1 MYWPILVQALVLSA
15 GAVEVPF
22 DTGTKPTGVVDPRT
36 TKQCQL
42 WVNKIT
48 DSNACP
54 TIVKYFSLKQ
64 SEFSLW
70 NPGVDYDCRGFKK
83 GNSYCVKAPIWRAP
97 AKRALPPGVGVSIP
111 PLSKR
116 SPTPST
122 LIVSALPRSL
132 SSTTEVTFSLGLPSQ
147 SPTKARPTALV
158 KKAPDTTPLSILP
171 PTPAKRSESMP
182 LSILPPTPVKRSES
196 MPLSILP
203 PTPVKRSESTPLSIL
218 PVSGGQEPSAL
229 PVTPAKRSESMPL
242 SILPPTPAKRSES
255 MPLSIL
261 PVTPRHEPSATMS
274 SNPAAK
280 RSSAPV
286 SPPPP
291 SATGPSTGLPNRL
304 IHPGTKTDCKEDHLV
319 KQTDLC
325 D

>member
-83 GNSYCVKAPIWRAP
+83 GNSYCVKAPVWRAP

-158 KKAPDTTPLSILP
+158 KKAPDTTPLSILL
-171 PTPAKRSESMP
+171 PTPA
-182 LSILPPTPVKRSES
+182 KRSES

-229 PVTPAKRSESMPL
+229 PVPPAKRSESKPF
-242 SILPPTPAKRSES
+242 
-255 MPLSIL
+255 SIL

-291 SATGPSTGLPNRL
+291 SATAPSTGLPNRL
-304 IHPGTKTDCKEDHLV
+304 IHPGTKTDCKDDLLA
-319 KQTDLC
+319 KQTDSC